1 MSLSLGY
8 MNTSGRRLQSEME
21 KLGDEISFI
30 EVQAHDKLKNSKL
43 DFKISGH
50 FEGYITIHGEEETD
64 GIRRIRFSDP
74 DAEIRKKY
82 LESSATLYIAVA
94 DSLGMKRVRRIV
106 LHPDKATRREK
117 TQDQLRRMME
127 SLAELHDMLPKSIQ
141 LCIEPRGDR
150 SGRKVLKLDLED
162 LFFFEDY
169 LGAGSG
175 IGLCLDIAQI
185 VAMHGNRN
193 AETFLREV
201 ERMRLDVGEL
211 HLSDILTVG
220 KLKNRVAMEIGTGM
234 VDWEALLPHAW
245 KLCRACLIETLGG
258 IPVFRRSKHFLEK
271 MIRQYE

>member
-1 MSLSLGY
+1 MSLCLGY

-50 FEGYITIHGEEETD
+50 FEGYITIHGEKETD

-82 LESSATLYIAVA
+82 LESSATLYMAVA
-94 DSLGMKRVRRIV
+94 DSLGMKRVRRII

-150 SGRKVLKLDLED
+150 SGRKVLKLELED

-211 HLSDILTVG
+211 HLSDILIVG

-234 VDWEALLPHAW
+234 VDWDALLPHAW

-271 MIRQYE
+271 MMRQYE